1 MGFSPGKLL
10 VFALFVAVIWIGFR
24 FANRVD
30 TIRRSVR
37 EEVKRRQQQTQRPP
51 RLKAEDLV
59 KCAVCGTYISAS
71 SAVACGR
78 ADCPWR
84 R

>member
-10 VFALFVAVIWIGFR
+10 VFVLFVTVLWVGFR

-30 TIRRSVR
+30 MIRRNVR

-51 RLKAEDLV
+51 SLKAEDLV
-59 KCAVCGTYISAS
+59 KCAACGTYVSAS